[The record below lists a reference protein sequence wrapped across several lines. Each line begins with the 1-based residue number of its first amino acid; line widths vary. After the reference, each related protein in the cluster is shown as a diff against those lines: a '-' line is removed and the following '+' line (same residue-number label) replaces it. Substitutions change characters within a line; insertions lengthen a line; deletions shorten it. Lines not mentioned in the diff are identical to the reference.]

1 MTLQAGVIIPALDEE
16 ESLPLVL
23 RAIPRCPLPGV
34 EVVEVVVVDNGSTD
48 GTAAAARERGA
59 TVVREE
65 RRGYGAACLRGLAAL
80 HDGIEAVVFLDA
92 DFSDHPEEMGLLLEP
107 ILKGEADL
115 VIGSR
120 TLGAREPGA
129 LPPQARLGNRL
140 AVSLIRLIWGVRY
153 TDLGPFRAIRR
164 DALPKLRMTDRDYGW
179 TIEMQIRAAE
189 EGLRIAERPVSYR
202 RRVGKSKISGTVSGA
217 ARAGAK
223 ILLTIVRFSLRRLR
237 A

>member
-129 LPPQARLGNRL
+129 LPPRPD
-140 AVSLIRLIWGVRY
+140 WE
-153 TDLGPFRAIRR
+153 T
-164 DALPKLRMTDRDYGW
+164 GW
-179 TIEMQIRAAE
+179 RC
-189 EGLRIAERPVSYR
+189 P
-202 RRVGKSKISGTVSGA
+202 
-217 ARAGAK
+217 
-223 ILLTIVRFSLRRLR
+223 
-237 A
+237 